1 MNATLTPAM
10 IPLDERLAGDVSV
23 ACIEGFVSVL
33 GASRVALLQSGLG
46 RFGVLLETEDQEPEI
61 VAATNRL
68 TDAVAEYRYAVNGLL
83 ASGARRCVPGSPTLA
98 GLAAF
103 RTAASY
109 SPVIL
114 EAPSEEVSA
123 VVNVGKGLRK
133 NGTRKG
139 TFYGMTRRVR
149 PKGETPPEAGLF
161 YIPDPEVIDLPARVF
176 ALGQRPIALVGPSGC
191 GKSQFIEWLSCES
204 GLRLYSF
211 LHTAQTE
218 SEDILGK
225 FVPDGKGGF
234 HFEDGPLTLAVKGG
248 GIYFADEVT
257 ASKPG
262 VNMIYNNILNGEP
275 LVVEGDAG
283 HRVIIPHPEFRFAA
297 AFNPANTYEGNHA
310 MNLSQIGRYVVFN
323 WDYPSQ
329 EHEVRAI
336 LAKKP
341 EFGTA
346 AAETLAE
353 IADAIRKTMAKRQD
367 VRYTVTTRDLVKCA
381 ELVVDAGCTIARATE
396 ICIVNPIRLFE
407 DDAVA
412 REIKPI
418 LAKRL
423 PKTAD

>member
-1 MNATLTPAM
+1 MTATLNPTP
-10 IPLDERLAGDVSV
+10 LEERLAGDVTTT
-23 ACIEGFVSVL
+23 CLEGFISIL
-33 GASRVALLQSGLG
+33 GWTRVAILQTGLG
-46 RFGVLLETEDQEPEI
+46 KFGVLVETENQEPEI
-61 VAATNRL
+61 LIATTSL
-68 TDAVAEYRYAVNGLL
+68 SDAVAEYRYAVNGLL
-83 ASGARRCVPGSPTLA
+83 SSGARRRLAERPTMA

-109 SPVIL
+109 KNVVLDSSDDKH
-114 EAPSEEVSA
+114 EAIVETKAKEKRGS
-123 VVNVGKGLRK
+123 
-133 NGTRKG
+133 RKG

-149 PKGETPPEAGLF
+149 PKGEVALESGIS
-161 YIPDPEVIDLPARVF
+161 YIPDPDVIDLPSRVF

-191 GKSQFIEWLSCES
+191 GKSLFVDWLSCES

-218 SEDILGK
+218 SEDIIGK

-234 HFEDGPLTLAVKGG
+234 HFEDGPLTIAVKNG
-248 GIYFADEVT
+248 GIYFADEIT

-283 HRVIIPHPEFRFAA
+283 HRVIIPHPEFRFVA

-323 WDYPSQ
+323 WDYPTQ
-329 EHEVRAI
+329 EHETRAI
-336 LAKKP
+336 LARKP
-341 EFGTA
+341 EFGNA
-346 AAETLAE
+346 AAEMLAE
-353 IADAIRKTMAKRQD
+353 IACAIRKAMAKRED

-381 ELVVDAGCTIARATE
+381 ELVVDAGCTIARAAE

-412 REIKPI
+412 REIQPI

-423 PKTAD
+423 PKDA